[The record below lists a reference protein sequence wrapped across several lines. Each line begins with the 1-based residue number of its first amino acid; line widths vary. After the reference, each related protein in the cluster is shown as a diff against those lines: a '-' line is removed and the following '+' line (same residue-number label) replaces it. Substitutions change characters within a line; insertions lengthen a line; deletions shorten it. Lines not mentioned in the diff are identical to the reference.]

1 MYRKRPKQRNDV
13 TGETRPHLQ
22 HLSIGFFEKELDF
35 VSMGPYNIK
44 RVIGAH

>member
-1 MYRKRPKQRNDV
+1 MSNPRNDFA
-13 TGETRPHLQ
+13 GETRPNLQ
-22 HLSIGFFEKELDF
+22 HLSIGFFEKVLNF